1 MKTNFTVLLL
11 ALFVVSLNTACAQQ
25 MERTASPEGA
35 AVYVISPSDG
45 EIVSSPVIVKF
56 GLQGMGVAPAGI
68 SYPNSGHHHL
78 LVNATSLPELNMP
91 VPSDDMHRHFG
102 KGQTETMLELAPGTY
117 TLQMLLGDQN
127 HVPHD
132 PPVISEQITIVVK

>member
-11 ALFVVSLNTACAQQ
+11 ALFVVSLNTAYAQQ
-25 MERTASPEGA
+25 MERSASSEGA
-35 AVYVISPSDG
+35 SVYFISPADG
-45 EIVSSPVIVKF
+45 EIVSSPVTVKF
-56 GLQGMGVAPAGI
+56 GLQGMGIAPAGI

-78 LVNATSLPELNMP
+78 LINAESLPALDMP
-91 VPSDDMHRHFG
+91 VPSDDVHRHFG
-102 KGQTETMLELAPGTY
+102 KGQTETQVELEPGTY

-132 PPVISEQITIVVK
+132 PPIMSEQITIVVK